1 MLYLNIKNY
10 FGVFIIRLITK
21 NRMSTPIEKIEI
33 VTNKIIDDS
42 HIDYSNRYLAEK
54 INEICDVL
62 NSMRV
67 ENPYSDN
74 IGKIEYAAP
83 QNIIPPEVVK

>member
-1 MLYLNIKNY
+1 
-10 FGVFIIRLITK
+10 
-21 NRMSTPIEKIEI
+21 MSTPIEKIDVEKVRGEYVNMTMPE
-33 VTNKIIDDS
+33 VTGLSYGFQERGDDTTQS
-42 HIDYSNRYLAEK
+42 LKLLAEK